1 MCGICGVI
9 QVAGDPRLPVE
20 QHMLDN
26 MTDLMVH
33 RGPSDRG
40 TYLAPG
46 VALGV
51 RRLSIVD
58 VAGGH
63 QPVSS
68 EDGKIWAIQNGEL
81 YNHEAIRSE
90 LEARAHRFTSRCD
103 TEVLPHLYEHV
114 GIAVP
119 EQLRGKFAIAIWDES
134 RRRALLAR
142 DRLGVKPLYFAVA
155 GDLLIFASELKSV
168 LGSGLVEPELDY
180 EAIDAYLTFGFFAG
194 PTTPVR
200 AVKKVLPG
208 HRLVVV
214 NGDVVEEP
222 YWTLPYPDGRSSLGD
237 AELAEAVLEAL
248 DEAVRLRLMSDVPLG
263 VMLSGG
269 LDSSVVAGLM
279 AKHTTGAVKTFSV
292 GFVEDVE
299 GNELAD
305 ARLVSSALGTEH
317 HELELSFADEAVP
330 LDELL
335 WHLDEPLA
343 DLSSLG
349 FYALSRLAARE
360 VTVALSGQ
368 GADEIFGGYSSH
380 RNAAIA
386 ARITRLPSAAQWG
399 IRRLS
404 PGAPGRYGR
413 GAAIATSRDSV
424 GRFLLQYGRVSSEER
439 RRVVRG
445 CLADVTGRFDAQ
457 LVRDRLDGHRDDD
470 AFAEMLFLYQQFGL
484 VDDMLHYFDR
494 ASMAHSLEVR
504 VPFLDHHLVELLA
517 TVPGR
522 LKVNRRLER
531 KVLLR
536 RLARGLVPD
545 RIVEKRKI
553 GFFSTAVEGW
563 FRSQLHGE
571 AADWLLTP
579 GKADELLDVNEVRAL
594 VNSYR
599 RGEDVN
605 TRLLLALLMLKV
617 WLSDTLPRAM
627 SSRAHART

>member
-1 MCGICGVI
+1 
-9 QVAGDPRLPVE
+9 
-20 QHMLDN
+20 

-33 RGPSDRG
+33 RGPDDRG

-58 VAGGH
+58 VAHGH

-68 EDGKIWAIQNGEL
+68 EDGKVWAIQNGEL
-81 YNHEAIRSE
+81 YNHEAIRSD
-90 LEARAHRFTSRCD
+90 LEGRAHRFTSRCD
-103 TEVLPHLYEHV
+103 TEVLPHLYQQV

-119 EQLRGKFAIAIWDES
+119 EQLRGKFAIAVWDES

-142 DRLGVKPLYFAVA
+142 DRLGVKPLYFAVV
-155 GDLLIFASELKSV
+155 GDLLVFASELKSV
-168 LGSGLVEPELDY
+168 LGSGLVEAELDY

-208 HRLVVV
+208 HRLVVADG
-214 NGDVVEEP
+214 NVVEEP

-237 AELAEAVLEAL
+237 TELAEAVFEAL

-269 LDSSVVAGLM
+269 LDSSVVAALM
-279 AKHTTGAVKTFSV
+279 ARHTTGAVKTFSV

-305 ARLVSSALGTEH
+305 ARLVASALGTDH

-368 GADEIFGGYSSH
+368 GADEIFGGYVSH

-386 ARITRLPSAAQWG
+386 AGIARLPSAAQWG

-404 PGAPGRYGR
+404 PGAPGRYRR

-445 CLADVTGRFDAQ
+445 RLADVSGRFDAQ
-457 LVRDRLDGHRDDD
+457 LVADRLDGHRDDD
-470 AFAEMLFLYQQFGL
+470 AFAEMLFLYQHFGL

-517 TVPGR
+517 TVPAQF
-522 LKVNRRLER
+522 KVNRRLER

-545 RIVEKRKI
+545 QVIEKRKI

-563 FRSQLHGE
+563 FRKQLHGE

-579 GKADELLDVNEVRAL
+579 GKADELLDTNEVRLL
-594 VNSYR
+594 VNSYL

-605 TRLLLALLMLKV
+605 ARLLLALLMLKV
-617 WLSDTLPRAM
+617 WLADTLPRAM
-627 SSRAHART
+627 SSRALART